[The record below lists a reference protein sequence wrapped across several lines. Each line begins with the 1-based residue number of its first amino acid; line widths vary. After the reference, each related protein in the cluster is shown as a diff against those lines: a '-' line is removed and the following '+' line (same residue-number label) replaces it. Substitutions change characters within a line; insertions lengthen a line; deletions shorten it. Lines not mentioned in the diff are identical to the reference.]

1 MAPSTDACCI
11 CLRVFYGK
19 QPRLRCTGC
28 VHRVH
33 QKCLMLPDSELQ
45 LLTSGVSPFFCSHC
59 KRSSSPSP
67 NEGTARVSEESGI
80 DGANDGGREEGGS
93 PSLITSFVAL
103 AASQGRDL
111 EAPPNLLH
119 GLLLDALEGISFLTD
134 QVACLNE
141 DNRRLKAEVAKS
153 SGQQAALLRSLR
165 AEVSACRAEI
175 ADLKRAAGAPSY
187 AAVAQCRS
195 VPAGLR
201 GGTPSPPVASSHMSP
216 PSSSMASSEATV
228 SCPTVPLAEPS
239 EGSAILLAR
248 PVEIKAS
255 RLQTKPVALI
265 GSSEISRLTV
275 VPSSPRR
282 KALFVTKLSPETTAA
297 NITEHL
303 ASVGV
308 QSVQCSR
315 LKTRFDTYASFYVSV
330 EAEAFGSLT
339 NPATWPRSCLFKP
352 FRGRLRD
359 DLLFNPGD
367 LNDSATQIK

>member
-1 MAPSTDACCI
+1 MLHLPPSL
-11 CLRVFYGK
+11 LR
-19 QPRLRCTGC
+19 QTAASS
-28 VHRVH
+28 VHRR
-33 QKCLMLPDSELQ
+33 CLILPDSELQ
-45 LLTSGVSPFFCSHC
+45 LLISGVSPFICSHC

-111 EAPPNLLH
+111 EAPPDLLH

-175 ADLKRAAGAPSY
+175 A
-187 AAVAQCRS
+187 AVAQCRS

-201 GGTPSPPVASSHMSP
+201 GGTPSPPVVSSHMSP
-216 PSSSMASSEATV
+216 PSSSMASSEATA
-228 SCPTVPLAEPS
+228 SCPTLPLAEPS

-265 GSSEISRLTV
+265 GSS
-275 VPSSPRR
+275 
-282 KALFVTKLSPETTAA
+282 
-297 NITEHL
+297 
-303 ASVGV
+303 
-308 QSVQCSR
+308 
-315 LKTRFDTYASFYVSV
+315 
-330 EAEAFGSLT
+330 
-339 NPATWPRSCLFKP
+339 
-352 FRGRLRD
+352 
-359 DLLFNPGD
+359 
-367 LNDSATQIK
+367 

>member
-1 MAPSTDACCI
+1 
-11 CLRVFYGK
+11 
-19 QPRLRCTGC
+19 
-28 VHRVH
+28 
-33 QKCLMLPDSELQ
+33 MLPDSELQ
-45 LLTSGVSPFFCSHC
+45 LLTSGVSPFICSHC
-59 KRSSSPSP
+59 KRSLSPSP

-141 DNRRLKAEVAKS
+141 DNRRLKAEAAKS

-175 ADLKRAAGAPSY
+175 ADLKRAAVAPSY

-201 GGTPSPPVASSHMSP
+201 GGTPSPPVVSSHMSPP
-216 PSSSMASSEATV
+216 PSSSMASSEATA
-228 SCPTVPLAEPS
+228 SCPTVPPAAPS
-239 EGSAILLAR
+239 EDSAILLAR

>member
-1 MAPSTDACCI
+1 MASKDPGNVKIHQEVAEITPSGDWF
-11 CLRVFYGK
+11 LSEDK
-19 QPRLRCTGC
+19 QKLPSAWAP
-28 VHRVH
+28 VHKDH
-33 QKCLMLPDSELQ
+33 IH
-45 LLTSGVSPFFCSHC
+45 HC

-153 SGQQAALLRSLR
+153 SGQQAALLCSLR
-165 AEVSACRAEI
+165 AEVSACRFEI
-175 ADLKRAAGAPSY
+175 ADLKRAAGALSY

-201 GGTPSPPVASSHMSP
+201 GGTPSPPVVSSHMSP
-216 PSSSMASSEATV
+216 PSSSMASSAATA
-228 SCPTVPLAEPS
+228 SCPTLPLAEPS

>member
-1 MAPSTDACCI
+1 MLHLPPSL
-11 CLRVFYGK
+11 LR
-19 QPRLRCTGC
+19 QTAASS
-28 VHRVH
+28 VHRR
-33 QKCLMLPDSELQ
+33 CLMLPDSELQ
-45 LLTSGVSPFFCSHC
+45 LLTSGVSPFICSHC
-59 KRSSSPSP
+59 KRSSSPRP

-80 DGANDGGREEGGS
+80 DGANDGGREEGGY
-93 PSLITSFVAL
+93 PFADHL
-103 AASQGRDL
+103 GRDL
-111 EAPPNLLH
+111 AAPPNLLH
-119 GLLLDALEGISFLTD
+119 DQLLDALEGISFLTD

-165 AEVSACRAEI
+165 AEVSACRTEI

-201 GGTPSPPVASSHMSP
+201 GGTPSPPVVSSHMSP
-216 PSSSMASSEATV
+216 PSSSMASSEATA
-228 SCPTVPLAEPS
+228 SCPTLPLAEPS